1 MHPLLFEEALPL
13 IRCEPETARQS
24 LSPSFWPAYERIK
37 AFREQLLLPRSE
49 QSLLAKADS
58 NLNSALA
65 NHAAELKDY
74 LPFIQTLLRDIREFQ
89 TLSKYTL
96 RRLTVPEMDK
106 KATKDRL
113 IRFRKELEYLR
124 QSLGDDYLERIEK
137 RVRESRS
144 EIIIA
149 VENIISTS
157 GELL

>member
-1 MHPLLFEEALPL
+1 M
-13 IRCEPETARQS
+13 
-24 LSPSFWPAYERIK
+24 
-37 AFREQLLLPRSE
+37 
-49 QSLLAKADS
+49 
-58 NLNSALA
+58 
-65 NHAAELKDY
+65 
-74 LPFIQTLLRDIREFQ
+74 RDIREFQ